1 MKQDMTLEDY
11 AAYRKAYLQK
21 AREDFHM
28 GKQEYKEEEDVPPE
42 ESYLFFAKF
51 RLIAAMMLFIG
62 FLYCW
67 YTKTPIFGHSVS
79 EVISMV
85 EDDHYFTMLKDYLE
99 TEETNP

>member
-28 GKQEYKEEEDVPPE
+28 GQQEQEERDDAPPE
-42 ESYLFFAKF
+42 EGYLVFARF

-67 YTKTPIFGHSVS
+67 YTKTPILGHSVQ
-79 EVISMV
+79 EVISIV
-85 EDDHYFTMLKDYLE
+85 EDDHYFTMLKDFME
-99 TEETNP
+99 TKENP